1 MLPDN
6 HALITVAW
14 ILLNVLPLV
23 AIAVL
28 WSFLDALLG
37 IPLLILYLIGVVP
50 YGFFVALPVMVK
62 LFRKPASLH
71 RR

>member
-14 ILLNVLPLV
+14 ILLNVLPLI